1 MSKKKFM
8 VVVDTREQKP
18 YKFERSML
26 KTLESGDYSIR
37 GLEDRIVIE
46 RKSKT
51 DAFGSLGKGRSRFER
66 EVKRMSEY
74 EYAAIVIESSL
85 ASFLRPP
92 AFTRM
97 NPKAALNTLI
107 SWSVK
112 YGVFIYF
119 ASDRKHA
126 RALVYRI
133 LEKFW
138 KHRKQHGTES
148 E

>member
-1 MSKKKFM
+1 MI
-8 VVVDTREQKP
+8 VVDTREQKP
-18 YKFERSML
+18 YKFEHSML

-46 RKSKT
+46 RKSKI

-66 EVKRMSEY
+66 EVKRMSGY
-74 EYAAIVIESSL
+74 DYAAIVIESSL

-92 AFTRM
+92 AFTQM

-119 ASDRKHA
+119 ASDRRHA

-138 KHRKQHGTES
+138 KHRKEYGTEA

>member
-1 MSKKKFM
+1 MI
-8 VVVDTREQKP
+8 VVDTREQKP
-18 YKFERSML
+18 YKFDHSML

-37 GLEDRIVIE
+37 GLEHRIVIE

-66 EVKRMSEY
+66 EIRRMSGY
-74 EYAAIVIESSL
+74 DYAAIVIECSL

-97 NPKAALNTLI
+97 NPRAALNTLI
-107 SWSVK
+107 SWNVK
-112 YGVFIYF
+112 YGIQVHF

-133 LEKFW
+133 LEKYW
-138 KHRKQHGTES
+138 KHKRNNDKETE
-148 E
+148 